1 MPKFEDFVSPEILQK
16 MRKSAESVEANMPLT
31 SEQID
36 ELNKDPKKLQDFV
49 NAKRRSAGLSEIK
62 SHVPKSNFEQIVQR
76 LEPSMKMS
84 SETPNISSKLQALET
99 PISTAQKITQA
110 AENASKS
117 NRLKDVISKLAQSS
131 DDALT
136 KMGAPLK
143 NVIASSRILNTGLP
157 ALGAY
162 TEGRDAISS
171 LQKGDYTGAAGH
183 ALSAGGSAALI
194 PGVGAMGGGAI
205 GLGAL
210 PAIGAGAS
218 ILGYKYLKENSDL
231 PQAFEELK
239 ARGISPFQLAK
250 GGDPYTPTKEQAEA
264 TKQNEEFNE
273 RANSAVPLT
282 KKEFDELQGF
292 NSLNLIPGQP
302 NSTPIKD
309 NLNSILSSIPKPIED
324 KSPDI
329 EKSSSAGSSVSPEN
343 QAMLDSMALD
353 QQQSESTVEALR
365 QAQEDAKKDRAQ
377 NRLMMAANEIL
388 RGALGASYKVARP
401 EISNKF
407 WEERLKESDQ
417 PIKDLLTRVEQE
429 KEDPNSPISKRMRE
443 IAGPMLSRLNIK
455 LPETATYAELQ
466 KNFPLY
472 TRMISEQAEQET
484 KAEQRQKTSEE
495 KIEKQD
501 INRFDKLSKQL
512 DPSRQSGRS
521 QLGRDAQSLA
531 VIQNA
536 KALLKGEK
544 NLNDIDSRQVYEVVR
559 QLDRVVSGGQ
569 ATITAS
575 EHLDPQ
581 TFQRQVQTFLEKL
594 TNARKGAKAGS
605 FLKANLETFDREEQV
620 ARERLE
626 KSALAGASS
635 YKDLMEKYPE
645 KWDEMMV
652 DQGLDHI
659 LSVNKINE
667 MRQKR
672 KEGASPESSTQSDS
686 NAKEFKPGDIVN
698 IKGKRYKVLS
708 DGDSLEEIK

>member
-1 MPKFEDFVSPEILQK
+1 MARFEDFVSPETLQK
-16 MRKSAESVEANMPLT
+16 MRKAAESVEANMPLT

-49 NAKRRSAGLSEIK
+49 NAKRRTAGLSEIK
-62 SHVPKSNFEQIVQR
+62 SYVPKSNFEEIVQR

-84 SETPNISSKLQALET
+84 SETPNVSSKLQALET
-99 PISTAQKITQA
+99 PVSAAQKITQA
-110 AENASKS
+110 TEGVSKS
-117 NRLKDVISKLAQSS
+117 NRLKDVISKLSQSS
-131 DDALT
+131 DDVLAKIST
-136 KMGAPLK
+136 PLK
-143 NVIASSRILNTGLP
+143 NAIASSRILNTGLP

-162 TEGRDAISS
+162 TEGRDALSS

-194 PGVGAMGGGAI
+194 PEVGAMAGGTI

-231 PQAFEELK
+231 PQVAKELK

-273 RANSAVPLT
+273 RANSAKPLT
-282 KKEFDELQGF
+282 EKDFNELQGF

-324 KSPDI
+324 RSSDI
-329 EKSSSAGSSVSPEN
+329 KETTDEEKDTSNVSPEN

-388 RGALGASYKVARP
+388 RGALGASYKVAAP

-407 WEERLKESDQ
+407 WEDRLKESDQ
-417 PIKDLLTRVEQE
+417 PIKDLLLRADQE

-443 IAGPMLSRLNIK
+443 IAGPMLSRLNVK
-455 LPETATYAELQ
+455 LPETATYAEIQ

-472 TRMISEQAEQET
+472 TKMISEQSEQET

-501 INRFDKLSKQL
+501 TTRFDKLSKQL

-594 TNARKGAKAGS
+594 TNSRKGAKAGS

-620 ARERLE
+620 AKERLE

-645 KWDEMMV
+645 KWDEMMA

-667 MRQKR
+667 MREKR
-672 KEGASPESSTQSDS
+672 SKINSGYPKIVRKGAEETEVENEQEEKQANAEGW
-686 NAKEFKPGDIVN
+686 
-698 IKGKRYKVLS
+698 Y
-708 DGDSLEEIK
+708 